1 MARPKQQQYGPSVT
15 GDPEVLIAQHGL
27 LVKRIAH
34 HLKARLPACVQVDDM
49 YQAGIVGLLEA
60 ARNYNPV
67 QGACFETYAGIRIR
81 GAMLD
86 ELRRSDWTPKS
97 VHRKSREIAEA
108 IRRVEARMNRDA
120 RDSEIAEELGVSLE
134 VYHQTLQDSRS
145 SALFSL
151 ESLAGEE
158 NIVAGLEGE
167 PGVDPLRNVQFQ
179 HLRACVAGA
188 IAGLPERERMVVSL
202 YYESELNLREIG
214 NIIGVSESRISQLLS
229 QALARLRSRMREWRD
244 RD

>member
-1 MARPKQQQYGPSVT
+1 MPRPKQEQRYVAVSN
-15 GDPEVLIAQHGL
+15 DPDELIAQHGL

-34 HLKARLPACVQVDDM
+34 HLKARLPSCVQVDDM
-49 YQAGIVGLLEA
+49 YQAGVVGLLEA

-86 ELRRSDWTPKS
+86 ELRRNDWTPKS
-97 VHRKSREIAEA
+97 VHRRSRELADA
-108 IRRVEARMNRDA
+108 IRRVEARVSRDA
-120 RDSEIAEELGVSLE
+120 RDSEIAGELGISLQE
-134 VYHQTLQDSRS
+134 YHQILQDSRS

-151 ESLAGEE
+151 DSLAGEE
-158 NIVAGLEGE
+158 NITDGLE
-167 PGVDPLRNVQFQ
+167 PGRSLDPLQSVQAQRFKDS
-179 HLRACVAGA
+179 VSKA

-214 NIIGVSESRISQLLS
+214 KIIGVSESRISQLLT
-229 QALARLRSRMREWRD
+229 QALARLRARMREWMEE
-244 RD
+244 